1 MAISLPPVLLDILGR
16 PSCLVSSELAAE
28 YAVDGLVP
36 TAVVQPENMEAVA
49 AVLKWAN
56 ENGLAV
62 IPRGGGTQAQLGNAA
77 SGLDITLDLS
87 RFNRLLDYQP
97 ADLTATVEAG
107 MTLAE
112 FQRQLAQRGKM
123 AALEAPLSSRA
134 TIGGILS
141 VNASGP
147 LRRSYGLPR
156 DSLIGISVV
165 GPDGVETKAGGRVV
179 KNVTGYDLNKLYAG
193 SLGTLGVIVEATF
206 KLATIPAAS
215 GAVVAGFDT
224 LEAAT
229 AAADE
234 LLQATFA
241 PQGVHVVNALSAR
254 RLDSPHI
261 ADTVARIA
269 ADGAV
274 VIGYAAG
281 RQRAVQ
287 RILEQSGR
295 LLQERVAV
303 CLERLEPAGGADLLR
318 QHTDFGWTEDSRPW
332 LGVKLDLPPSKTTS
346 ALARL
351 TEIGLTAPPGV
362 VADPGFGTARLLWWD
377 DNIVDDPAAVRT
389 IQQLRAMARS
399 LGGSAVAEHCP
410 LAVKRQIDVWGD
422 SPNEVEIMRRIKQNF
437 DPLGTLNPGRAMGKI

>member
-1 MAISLPPVLLDILGR
+1 MAISLPPALLDILGPDR
-16 PSCLVSSELAAE
+16 LVSSEQAAE

-36 TAVVQPENMEAVA
+36 VAVAQPESREAVSA
-49 AVLKWAN
+49 LLKWAN
-56 ENGLAV
+56 EKSLAV
-62 IPRGGGTQAQLGNAA
+62 MPRGGGTQAQLGNAA

-87 RFNRLLDYQP
+87 RFNRLMDYQP

-107 MTLAE
+107 MTLDE
-112 FQRQLAQRGKM
+112 FQRQLAQGGKM

-134 TIGGILS
+134 TIGGLLS

-234 LLQATFA
+234 LLQVAFA

-254 RLDSPHI
+254 RLASPHI
-261 ADTVARIA
+261 SGAVARMA
-269 ADGAV
+269 SDGAV
-274 VIGYAAG
+274 VIGYASG

-287 RILEQSGR
+287 RILQQSSQ
-295 LLQERVAV
+295 LLQERGVV
-303 CLERLEPAGGADLLR
+303 GLERLEPADGAGLLR

-332 LGVKLDLPPSKTTS
+332 LGVKLDLPPAKTAT
-346 ALARL
+346 ALAQL
-351 TEIGLTAPPGV
+351 KEMGLIAPPGV

-377 DNIVDDPAAVRT
+377 DTIVDEPAAVRT
-389 IQQLRAMARS
+389 IQQLRAMTRS